1 MKTIK
6 SGKKI
11 KAIFA
16 VLVLF
21 FLTPSLSAYPP
32 DNAAVLYYKAFMLY
46 ESPDN
51 IGPMLWDYWK
61 GNIESNDKIEEF
73 LKKNRRVIDIALDAT
88 RIDHC
93 DWGLDYSQGM
103 EVLLP
108 PHHKARKVFALL
120 AAEARMQ
127 ADRGDYKKALG
138 RCISIYRM
146 ARHLNERPIVC
157 YLVGTAINASTH
169 KYITIQFLSEM
180 PQDPKILTWLRD
192 ELTKLGEKP
201 YSVKPSIRWKREAGI
216 ISMSPERIGRVV
228 ESGLDDGPIIWPQHK
243 ALIEKA
249 LERIRTADQQFFAR
263 NIAYW
268 NDYMDSI
275 EAAFDLPYP
284 QGYAKLKKLDEELPK
299 EFSKNPDA
307 TLTAC
312 LEPGF
317 FRIYVL
323 SLRLENGSNAIRAA
337 VEVYLTKA
345 ATGSLPETLP
355 AGVPGDLY
363 SGKPFKYEK
372 TADGFILRCQGREL
386 YRDEMHEYEFKV
398 KK

>member
-6 SGKKI
+6 SRKTVT
-11 KAIFA
+11 AIFA
-16 VLVLF
+16 VLVLLVSASSAF
-21 FLTPSLSAYPP
+21 AYPP
-32 DNAAVLYYKAFMLY
+32 ENAAVLYYKAFMLY

-61 GNIESNDKIEEF
+61 GNIKSNEKIEEF
-73 LKKNRRVIDIALDAT
+73 LKKNRRIINIVLDAT

-108 PHHKARKVFALL
+108 PHHRARQIFALL
-120 AAEARMQ
+120 AVEARMQ

-146 ARHLNERPIVC
+146 ARHLNERPLTT
-157 YLVGTAINASTH
+157 YLVGCAINASTH
-169 KYITIQFLSEM
+169 KYITTQFLSEM

-192 ELTKLGEKP
+192 ELIKLDKKP
-201 YSVKPSIRWKREAGI
+201 YSVKPSLRWKRKAGI

-228 ESGLDDGPIIWPQHK
+228 ESGLDDGRIIWPQHK
-243 ALIEKA
+243 ALIKKT
-249 LERIRTADQQFFAR
+249 LERIRTADQQFFAK

-317 FRIYVL
+317 FSIYIQHVV
-323 SLRLENGSNAIRAA
+323 SENGSNAIRTA

-345 ATGSLPETLP
+345 ATGFLPETLP

-363 SGKPFKYEK
+363 SGKPFQYAK
-372 TADGFILRCQGREL
+372 TADGFVLRCKSKDLR
-386 YRDEMHEYEFKV
+386 RDMTREYEFKV

>member
-6 SGKKI
+6 SRKI
-11 KAIFA
+11 TKAIFA
-16 VLVLF
+16 VLVL
-21 FLTPSLSAYPP
+21 LVSSSSLSDYPP

-61 GNIESNDKIEEF
+61 GNIKSNEKIEEF
-73 LKKNRRVIDIALDAT
+73 LKKNRRIIDIVLDAT
-88 RIDHC
+88 RTDHC
-93 DWGLDYSQGM
+93 DWGLDYSQGC

-108 PHHKARKVFALL
+108 PHHKAREIFALL

-127 ADRGDYKKALG
+127 ADRGDYRKALG

-192 ELTKLGEKP
+192 ELTKLDKKP

-216 ISMSPERIGRVV
+216 ISMSPERIGGVV
-228 ESGLDDGPIIWPQHK
+228 ESGLDDGPTK
-243 ALIEKA
+243 KKA
-249 LERIRTADQQFFAR
+249 LERIRTADKQFFAR

-307 TLTAC
+307 TLTAS
-312 LEPGF
+312 LAPTWH
-317 FRIYVL
+317 RIY
-323 SLRLENGSNAIRAA
+323 SISIRLNNYSNALKTA
-337 VEVYLTKA
+337 VEIYIIKA
-345 ATGSLPETLP
+345 KTGNLPDDLP
-355 AGVPGDLY
+355 AGLPGDLY

-372 TADGFILRCQGREL
+372 TADGFILCCQGRDL
-386 YRDEMHEYEFKV
+386 NRDKIYEYEFKV
-398 KK
+398 SK